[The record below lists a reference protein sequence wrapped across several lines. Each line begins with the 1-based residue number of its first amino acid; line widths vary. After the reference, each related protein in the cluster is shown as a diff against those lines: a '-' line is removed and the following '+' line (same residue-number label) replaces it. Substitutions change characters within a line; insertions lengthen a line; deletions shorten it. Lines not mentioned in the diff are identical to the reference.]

1 MNEINLDKICAEY
14 GMDLVRITK
23 EIYKKATE
31 ILSLTNTY
39 GEFLQ
44 SNYQNIDDKINDF
57 LSHKLINPLA
67 NLKKSINKLAEDKKK
82 AEEFERLRQ
91 KPPTFAPDTF
101 ETEITKALGILIED
115 GPFAYLIWLKSQD
128 KEPHQAMLIQT
139 ARLLAQVKMIEIDK
153 TKDVKEELENKFLN
167 EIGSDLNKLIL
178 TKTLFEKMLI
188 YARYKTKA
196 MQYERG

>member
-57 LSHKLINPLA
+57 LSHKLINPLE

-178 TKTLFEKMLI
+178 TKTLLEKMLI

>member
-57 LSHKLINPLA
+57 LSHKLINPLE

>member
-57 LSHKLINPLA
+57 LSHKLINPLE
-67 NLKKSINKLAEDKKK
+67 NLKKSINKLAEDKNK

-178 TKTLFEKMLI
+178 TKTLLEKMLI

>member
-39 GEFLQ
+39 GKFLQ

-57 LSHKLINPLA
+57 LSHKLINPLE

>member
-39 GEFLQ
+39 GKFLQ

-57 LSHKLINPLA
+57 LSHKLINPLE

-178 TKTLFEKMLI
+178 TKTLLEKMLI